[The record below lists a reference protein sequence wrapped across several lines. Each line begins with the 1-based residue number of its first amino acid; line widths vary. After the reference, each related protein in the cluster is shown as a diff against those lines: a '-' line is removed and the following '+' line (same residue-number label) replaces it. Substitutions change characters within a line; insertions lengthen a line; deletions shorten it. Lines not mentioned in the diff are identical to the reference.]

1 MRRNFLHPVLSSHP
15 ALLQTAEPYPRA
27 LAVAL
32 CDECAPI
39 SPSPLFTPDP
49 SRPRSPSSM
58 LSTQVP
64 FVRLIAVAAPLLLA
78 GSALA
83 QEPTEQRSAIADVFA
98 YENAGLVGYL
108 IIVLSIVALA
118 LIIENMMSI
127 KREKLAPPD
136 LIDELE
142 ALFDGQQFQDAVELC
157 EQDKNYLTNVVGA
170 GLSKLG
176 HSFETMQTSL
186 REMQTEESVKLFQ
199 KIGWLSLISA
209 IAPMMGLFGTV
220 TGMFVTFG
228 NIAASGGSPNPAQL
242 AGGIKMA
249 LITTIFG
256 LTVAIPVGVAFY
268 ALRNRVIKTSTE
280 INAITEDLFERFR
293 GKS

>member
-1 MRRNFLHPVLSSHP
+1 MIQN
-15 ALLQTAEPYPRA
+15 
-27 LAVAL
+27 
-32 CDECAPI
+32 
-39 SPSPLFTPDP
+39 
-49 SRPRSPSSM
+49 
-58 LSTQVP
+58 VP
-64 FVRLIAVAAPLLLA
+64 FVRLLAVGAPLLFATSLLTTGLMAQDPAAA
-78 GSALA
+78 GTASTT
-83 QEPTEQRSAIADVFA
+83 TEQRSAIAEVFA
-98 YENAGLVGYL
+98 YENAGLIGYV
-108 IIVLSIVALA
+108 IVVLSIVAVA
-118 LIIENMMSI
+118 LIIENFMTI

-136 LIDELE
+136 LLDELE
-142 ALFDGQQFQDAVELC
+142 ALFDGENFQDAVELC
-157 EQDKNYLTNVVGA
+157 EQEKNYLTNVVGA

-220 TGMFVTFG
+220 TGMFVTFS
-228 NIAASGGSPNPAQL
+228 NIAAAGGSVSPAQL

-268 ALRNRVIKTSTE
+268 TLRNRVIRTSAE

-293 GKS
+293 GK